1 MDMTNTIITPIGM
14 WRLPT
19 LTGEE
24 ILIAV
29 FLLLAVAVAAMLAGL
44 FAARKFKANKWK
56 TALTFAGIAIMVTA
70 LLLCFFGLAVGTL
83 RGALLC
89 LVLVYCSFSDLKS
102 REVDDYLH
110 LMVLLTAFIGTEI
123 AGIPQMCL
131 SAILL
136 TLPTMLVCILCQG
149 RTIGGADIKLTA
161 ACGFLLGL
169 WKGSFGLTIGLLLGI
184 IVNFIVQLKKD
195 KGASFPLVPYLAAGF
210 MAAYFI

>member
-14 WRLPT
+14 WRLPV
-19 LTGEE
+19 LTGSE
-24 ILIAV
+24 ILTAV
-29 FLLLAVAVAAMLAGL
+29 FLLLAVAIAAMLLGL

-56 TALTFAGIAIMVTA
+56 TALTFMGIAVMVTA

-110 LMVLLTAFIGTEI
+110 LMVLLTAFIGVEI
-123 AGIPQMCL
+123 AQIPTMLL

-169 WKGSFGLTIGLLLGI
+169 WKGSFGLTIGLLLSI
-184 IVNFIVQLKKD
+184 IVNFLIQLKKD
-195 KGASFPLVPYLAAGF
+195 KVESFPLVPYLAAGF

>member
-14 WRLPT
+14 WRLQELSGT
-19 LTGEE
+19 DILT
-24 ILIAV
+24 AV
-29 FLLLAVAVAAMLAGL
+29 FLLLAVAVAAMLVGL

-56 TALTFAGIAIMVTA
+56 TALTFVGIAVMVTA
-70 LLLCFFGLAVGTL
+70 ILLCFFGLAVGAL

-110 LMVLLTAFIGTEI
+110 LMVLLTAFIGVEI
-123 AGIPQMCL
+123 AQIPTMLL

-136 TLPTMLVCILCQG
+136 TIPTMMVCILCKG

-169 WKGSFGLTIGLLLGI
+169 WKGSFGLTLGLLLGI
-184 IVNFIVQLKKD
+184 IVNFLIQLKKD
-195 KGASFPLVPYLAAGF
+195 KVESFPLVPYLAAGF